1 VFFILQYYQAA
12 EISSEGSILI
22 RNFVQDIGQA
32 YIMDIGIKAA
42 LGYNP
47 RSTVEWKGNRPST
60 HMGAVAMLHETFI
73 KARKMEGLL
82 QKEGTGLIDFEGYR
96 GSAWGKIWAKNN
108 VDG

>member
-1 VFFILQYYQAA
+1 
-12 EISSEGSILI
+12 
-22 RNFVQDIGQA
+22 
-32 YIMDIGIKAA
+32 
-42 LGYNP
+42 
-47 RSTVEWKGNRPST
+47 
-60 HMGAVAMLHETFI
+60 MGAVAMLHETFI